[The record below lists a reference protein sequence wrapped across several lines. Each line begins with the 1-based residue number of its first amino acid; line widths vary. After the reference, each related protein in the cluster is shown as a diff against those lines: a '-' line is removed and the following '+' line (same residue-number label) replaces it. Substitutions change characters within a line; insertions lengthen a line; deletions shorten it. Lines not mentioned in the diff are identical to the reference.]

1 MVAPS
6 LAASIFW
13 GVYESAEVRFVRRW
27 LDPDLDCLEL
37 GSGIGLVSREIARM
51 LRPGRRLVCLEPRED
66 LLACAQE
73 NVSRIAVEL
82 CCRYIAA
89 VVTGREGP
97 EATFPLQE
105 DWINAR
111 WRDSVADGIKCRA
124 VTLEE
129 VASEF
134 QGRFQLVSDIEGAEE
149 GFLLQESSRDVLERC
164 FRMIIELHDTERASV
179 EELIGRIRAL
189 GFQHVDRYGAVCV
202 FVRP

>member
-97 EATFPLQE
+97 EAAFPLRE

-111 WRDSVADGIKCRA
+111 WRDSVAHGIKCRA

-149 GFLLQESSRDVLERC
+149 GFLLQESSRDVLKRC

-179 EELIGRIRAL
+179 EELIERIRAL